1 MRYKEFIVE
10 YSREKTATVF
20 GNKLLSAL
28 LADKSHVIGGT
39 ALGTARAYLQQKAKI
54 NSPIEDSNKTVI
66 INDIMQSLENAD
78 PTANKEYVQWL
89 AKVYANQGI
98 KMEDLLARG
107 HSSLQMYHKFK
118 TKKILPIEY
127 RDIGRIDFNTLEGL
141 AQSIPLL
148 QALHDKEEQET
159 AKTMPKGEANTVFE
173 NDQVRIVVPE
183 DKEAAC
189 YYGQG
194 TRWCTA
200 ASNNNMF
207 DRYTTSGKLYILL
220 PKKPQYEGEK
230 YQLHFNSGQFM
241 DEGDNQVDDPIELLT
256 NRFGNLVDF
265 FRQAEPEINDWMVFA
280 NDATLEPLIAKIK
293 TAVMDRAWE
302 TISEWE
308 VQDDYWYEWL
318 RKEGYVYPEGHEDE
332 GSIDYDRLTDNDIDY
347 YSWNYDA
354 QDYIRDHQDA
364 VDINPDDVR
373 RLANEIYHEWNED
386 ILDIGKLDDI
396 FSYNLEQQFRKET
409 EIGKWIAENIWVKK
423 TGTGWDVSL
432 LGSTDPATGQRKEYP
447 IR

>member
-1 MRYKEFIVE
+1 MRAREFLLE
-10 YSREKTATVF
+10 YNREKTAQVF
-20 GNKLLSAL
+20 GKKLLAAL
-28 LADKSHVIGGT
+28 VNDRLAHGDLST
-39 ALGTARAYLQQKAKI
+39 YRAYIVQKQKIGAEIPAQTQQEVI
-54 NSPIEDSNKTVI
+54 DS
-66 INDIMQSLENAD
+66 IMQSLELAD
-78 PTANKEYVQWL
+78 PTPNKQYVQWL
-89 AKVYANQGI
+89 AKVYANERVPL
-98 KMEDLLARG
+98 EDITSVGKDWLERYQAFKQARLLTGDFAKAANIMNLTFSALADLAHNNELLG
-107 HSSLQMYHKFK
+107 ALQS
-118 TKKILPIEY
+118 
-127 RDIGRIDFNTLEGL
+127 R
-141 AQSIPLL
+141 
-148 QALHDKEEQET
+148 EEQT
-159 AKTMPKGEANTVFE
+159 ADRGDAEQVFE
-173 NDQVRIVVPE
+173 NDQVRIIVPKDE
-183 DKEAAC
+183 TAAC

-200 ASNNNMF
+200 ARNNNMF
-207 DRYTTSGKLYILL
+207 DRYASSGKLYILL

-265 FRQAEPEINDWMVFA
+265 FRTVEPEINDWLVFA
-280 NDATLEPLIAKIK
+280 DDATLEPLIAKIK

-332 GSIDYDRLTDNDIDY
+332 GEIDYDRLTDNDIDY

-354 QDYIRDHQDA
+354 QDHIRDHQDA

-386 ILDIGKLDDI
+386 ILDISKLDDI

-409 EIGKWIAENIWVKK
+409 EIGKWITENIWVKK